1 MTDEIPT
8 ILNMDQEREPK
19 WTFGAMKKFGQ
30 RAREVLRKQ
39 KVEVRND
46 RGQLL
51 SIGQL
56 GIGFMLSQFLRIEEV
71 MEAAVA
77 ATCGLS
83 YLEGKDGSSEASKAI
98 DAYME
103 RGGDMETLERSI
115 FRAYLVASDPSSI
128 QEWEANLGREVE
140 ARRINKEKQEARM
153 EIARLE
159 LQNDQKKID
168 TLKGISGAAPT
179 SSPT

>member
-1 MTDEIPT
+1 MTNDAI
-8 ILNMDQEREPK
+8 ILDMDQERELK

-39 KVEVRND
+39 KVEVRNE

-77 ATCGLS
+77 ATCGIS
-83 YLEGKDGSSEASKAI
+83 YLEGKDGASEASKAI
-98 DAYME
+98 DAFIE
-103 RGGDMETLERSI
+103 RGGNMEDLERNI

-128 QEWEANLGREVE
+128 PEWGANMKREAET
-140 ARRINKEKQEARM
+140 RRINAEKQEARM
-153 EIARLE
+153 EIARME
-159 LQNDQKKID
+159 LRDDLKKID
-168 TLKGISGAAPT
+168 TLKGISGNAPT